1 MELWSDPNYC
11 RHNESSTAWQEPK
24 MVQAIDVYHAL
35 HCSYYGA
42 ARYPPSQSFPPR
54 EPLPTFNCS
63 SESYGTLLGPTYAG
77 HFPGLL
83 PQCRAAPFWCPISD
97 LWPKKNKRC
106 SARRHGEPVAAVIE
120 GLPAAAKERLR
131 YAPMRKIFG
140 ALPCALIQGCPGLL
154 HFEWHAGR
162 SPRTQACL
170 RGRRLVMLGDSTL
183 AETTL
188 ELLLLLTEDM
198 PPFFSSTQRE
208 LVIEHGQYRCS
219 FHPNQRNLTFTD
231 ATRQLT
237 IHYVHTGGVN
247 LTDHMGVRTLVHP
260 HFEPELRRLG
270 MHAESSTEERPDLV
284 VFGAT
289 FHDDMRLGGGCNA
302 SCQCDESWPQREGA
316 FAADAD
322 AAAKL
327 ISSVAAR
334 GSAVAFVS
342 LFPRAKDIK
351 GGPDII
357 RAYADATIYEALRRN
372 SYFAHGGRF
381 VDVWPVAAAYFEGTT
396 STPHQYA
403 PGPSSL
409 HYSPI
414 SVGDRFVEP
423 DFVEMKLQL
432 LLHALCHDSAA
443 KSPRSRGRRR
453 DASSEVHA
461 LTRQY
466 IPPCGV
472 GAQFFEQA
480 HMVRAFNA
488 TCSCGRGMSI
498 TWPHLCAVQP
508 EKKEVRYMFGGELES
523 YGTARQHIIDL
534 LSTLPLEE
542 LEPLAARAVGVA
554 IN

>member
-1 MELWSDPNYC
+1 MQRWSDPNYC

-24 MVQAIDVYHAL
+24 KMHAFDVYRAL

-63 SESYGTLLGPTYAG
+63 SESYGTLLGTKYAG

-97 LWPKKNKRC
+97 LWSNENKRS

-131 YAPMRKIFG
+131 YVPMQKIFG
-140 ALPCALIQGCPGLL
+140 ALPCALIQSCPGLL

-170 RGRRLVMLGDSTL
+170 RGRRL
-183 AETTL
+183 
-188 ELLLLLTEDM
+188 
-198 PPFFSSTQRE
+198 FSSKQRE

-284 VFGAT
+284 VFSTT
-289 FHDDMRLGGGCNA
+289 FHDDMRLGGACNA

-334 GSAVAFVS
+334 GSAVAYVS

-381 VDVWPVAAAYFEGTT
+381 VDVWPVAAAYFAGTK
-396 STPHQYA
+396 SRPHQYA

-409 HYSPI
+409 HYSSM
-414 SVGDRFVEP
+414 SVGDWYVEP
-423 DFVEMKLQL
+423 DFVEMRLQL
-432 LLHALCHDSAA
+432 LLHALCHDSATNP
-443 KSPRSRGRRR
+443 PRSRGRRR
-453 DASSEVHA
+453 NASSEVHA

-466 IPPCGV
+466 IPPCGI

-488 TCSCGRGMSI
+488 TCSCGPGMSI
-498 TWPHLCAVQP
+498 TTPHLCAAQP
-508 EKKEVRYMFGGELES
+508 EKKEVRRMSGGHLES

-542 LEPLAARAVGVA
+542 LEPLAVRAMGVA